1 MSESKVDAALK
12 ELMENTKGERTM
24 RGWVLKLLEG
34 VRAVSIYEM
43 GKVDGGGKKR
53 KKREVDYDAMAMDGG
68 EDEATNGGHRA
79 RGPSP
84 DLGGMAEMFG

>member
-12 ELMENTKGERTM
+12 ELVENTKGERTM

-43 GKVDGGGKKR
+43 GKVDGGRKKKR
-53 KKREVDYDAMAMDGG
+53 RTEVEYDAMAMDAGNGENGGG
-68 EDEATNGGHRA
+68 ERA